1 MKAQLFTLLAAAAVG
16 TGTVQARGEY
26 AEIARL
32 RSMNE
37 TVRGIRSMADGEHY
51 TILEGNNIVRYG
63 YATAGQG
70 EQMLPKPTANLVVT
84 DYAFSPDE
92 RQILIAS
99 GARPIYRHS
108 YTTDYFLA
116 SGNSLMPVL
125 REAEAPRDAS
135 FSPDGKLIAYSDRND
150 LYVYDTAGK
159 RTRRIT
165 DDGAWNSVINGT
177 TDWVYEEEFGFTRA
191 YAFSPDSRRIAYL
204 RFDESE
210 VPLMEMMRFDGKLYN
225 QAYSF
230 KYPKA
235 GERNSTVEV
244 WVCDLATG
252 TRERIDTGGE
262 TDQYIPRIG
271 WTPDGRL
278 YFFRLNRRQNT
289 FEVILCEPNGAQ
301 RTIYDE
307 RSQQY
312 VERVDDKT
320 VTFIDGDRFLVRQEG
335 HTGYMHLY
343 LYSIRKGLLAQV
355 TKGDWEVT
363 DVVGTDGKRV
373 WYLSTETSPL
383 RRNLYSVRLDGK
395 DKRRLTTGEGYY
407 AIAPSAGMKYY
418 ISTFSNATTPNRVEV
433 CDNEGNP
440 IRTLA
445 DSRKLREELAAVQR
459 PVREF
464 FTFTTERGDTL
475 NAYIVKPRGFDASQ
489 RYPVLLTQY
498 SGPGSQ
504 SVSDRWSLDWE
515 DALTD
520 KGYIVVCA
528 DGRGTGFRGEKFKK
542 STYGRLGAQ
551 EVEDQLSFARYM
563 ASQPYVDPA
572 RIGIYGWSYGGFM
585 ALGCAMKG
593 HGLFRMAIAGPRHIV
608 ALLRL
613 DLHRN
618 LQQPAAVQRCGLR
631 RQLPDQLRPDA
642 RRHQDPPA
650 HHPRHGR
657 RQCPLPE
664 QRGDGTCPEPL
675 RQAVRHDGLS
685 RPEPFDAA
693 RRHGQCP
700 AEDDRI
706 HARTPLNR
714 HTLNR
719 HRHSLPPR
727 GWQRRRF
734 GRLCGRTGGQGLPA
748 RPRTGNRGLKN
759 RRPANGKTGGK
770 LPDFGM
776 HIPKSTAEDRTN
788 KGGGTC

>member
-63 YATAGQG
+63 YAAAGQG

-99 GARPIYRHS
+99 GARPIYRHP

-320 VTFIDGDRFLVRQEG
+320 ITFIDGDRFLVRQEG

-395 DKRRLTTGEGYY
+395 DKHRLTTGEGYY
-407 AIAPSAGMKYY
+407 SIAPSAGMKYS

-433 CDNEGNP
+433 CDN
-440 IRTLA
+440 
-445 DSRKLREELAAVQR
+445 
-459 PVREF
+459 
-464 FTFTTERGDTL
+464 
-475 NAYIVKPRGFDASQ
+475 
-489 RYPVLLTQY
+489 
-498 SGPGSQ
+498 
-504 SVSDRWSLDWE
+504 
-515 DALTD
+515 
-520 KGYIVVCA
+520 
-528 DGRGTGFRGEKFKK
+528 
-542 STYGRLGAQ
+542 
-551 EVEDQLSFARYM
+551 
-563 ASQPYVDPA
+563 
-572 RIGIYGWSYGGFM
+572 
-585 ALGCAMKG
+585 
-593 HGLFRMAIAGPRHIV
+593 
-608 ALLRL
+608 
-613 DLHRN
+613 
-618 LQQPAAVQRCGLR
+618 
-631 RQLPDQLRPDA
+631 
-642 RRHQDPPA
+642 
-650 HHPRHGR
+650 
-657 RQCPLPE
+657 
-664 QRGDGTCPEPL
+664 
-675 RQAVRHDGLS
+675 
-685 RPEPFDAA
+685 
-693 RRHGQCP
+693 
-700 AEDDRI
+700 
-706 HARTPLNR
+706 
-714 HTLNR
+714 
-719 HRHSLPPR
+719 
-727 GWQRRRF
+727 
-734 GRLCGRTGGQGLPA
+734 
-748 RPRTGNRGLKN
+748 
-759 RRPANGKTGGK
+759 
-770 LPDFGM
+770 
-776 HIPKSTAEDRTN
+776 
-788 KGGGTC
+788 